1 MEIQEAIRLLE
12 TGRLEDLDLD
22 VLWELEEV
30 LAAGL
35 GSQGYYIRFKNIVSG
50 QDPNFPAFVQ
60 APLAERSVAFKPIME
75 ENIKALKGIE
85 KEVNLFAVDKKGNVK
100 NPEAEAVFHFCR
112 QVQIENKA
120 HADKVTSEDFFRNL
134 TAMAVLDAHEK
145 IYLNPRFAKYSK
157 EEQIKAYENALLM
170 SLQETAFILVSNQEI
185 EDREV
190 GSAKEVKPREVEEK
204 LSKIMSG
211 QETAPIK
218 ISNRN
223 FIGTL
228 SAGMNRLRNS
238 ARRLSVMTDEK
249 HLTNEI
255 KAIDVRFIRC
265 YPDNYPAMKP
275 LSRGM
280 GISFIA
286 GPVGRSSYGA
296 WKIGTALH
304 KETAV
309 LPKDKDNLFSYIRKQ
324 PSFLKILGHKLAKS
338 ISQVVTTIFC
348 AKEAGMIN
356 DTVARNWKSFTNL
369 LKPRAK
375 SMAAQKIEARFN
387 TTLASINAK
396 TEFAVAQEDVKKT
409 TSLLKEI
416 AASRIGRMFCKDKSK
431 SAQKLQTG
439 KIAERE

>member
-1 MEIQEAIRLLE
+1 MDIQEAIRLLE
-12 TGRLEDLDLD
+12 AGRLEDLDLD
-22 VLWELEEV
+22 VLWEIEEA
-30 LAAGL
+30 LATGL
-35 GSQGYYIRFKNIVSG
+35 GSQGYYIQFKNIVSG
-50 QDPNFPAFVQ
+50 QNPKFPAFVQ
-60 APLAERSVAFKPIME
+60 APLAERSLAFKQVAE
-75 ENIKALKGIE
+75 ANVKALKGIE
-85 KEVNLFAVDKKGNVK
+85 KEVNLFATDDKGNIK
-100 NPEAEAVFHFCR
+100 NPEAEAVFNFYR
-112 QVQIENKA
+112 QVQIENKS

-134 TAMAVLDAHEK
+134 NAMAVLDAHEK
-145 IYLNPRFAKYSK
+145 IYLTPRFAELSK

-170 SLQETAFILVSNQEI
+170 SLQETAFILASNQEI

-190 GSAKEVKPREVEEK
+190 GTAKEIKPRAIEDK
-204 LSKIMSG
+204 LSQIMSG
-211 QETAPIK
+211 EEGSKLK

-223 FIGTL
+223 LIGTL

-238 ARRLSVMTDEK
+238 ARRLSVMTDEN

-255 KAIDVRFIRC
+255 KAVDIQFIRS

-280 GISFIA
+280 GVSFIA

-296 WKIGTALH
+296 WKISSALH
-304 KETAV
+304 KETGIIQ
-309 LPKDKDNLFSYIRKQ
+309 KDNLFSYIRKQ

-338 ISQVVTTIFC
+338 ISQVITTILC

-356 DTVARNWKSFTNL
+356 DTVARNWKSFSNL
-369 LKPRAK
+369 LKPR
-375 SMAAQKIEARFN
+375 SNSVSAQRIEARFN

-416 AASRIGRMFCKDKSK
+416 ARSRIGQMFCKDKST

-439 KIAERE
+439 KTAERE

>member
-1 MEIQEAIRLLE
+1 MDIQEAIRLLE
-12 TGRLEDLDLD
+12 AGRLEDLDLD
-22 VLWELEEV
+22 VLWEIEEA
-30 LAAGL
+30 LATGL
-35 GSQGYYIRFKNIVSG
+35 GSQGYYIQFKNIVSG
-50 QDPNFPAFVQ
+50 QNPKFPAFVQ
-60 APLAERSVAFKPIME
+60 APLAERSLAFKQVAE
-75 ENIKALKGIE
+75 ANVKALKGIE
-85 KEVNLFAVDKKGNVK
+85 KEVNLFATDDKGNIK
-100 NPEAEAVFHFCR
+100 NPEAEAVFNFYR
-112 QVQIENKA
+112 QVQIENKS

-134 TAMAVLDAHEK
+134 NAMAVLDAHEK
-145 IYLNPRFAKYSK
+145 IYLTPRFAEFSK

-170 SLQETAFILVSNQEI
+170 SLQETAFILASNQEI

-190 GSAKEVKPREVEEK
+190 GTAKEIKPRTIEDK
-204 LSKIMSG
+204 LSQIMSG
-211 QETAPIK
+211 EEGSKLK

-223 FIGTL
+223 LIGTL

-238 ARRLSVMTDEK
+238 ARRLSVMTDEN

-255 KAIDVRFIRC
+255 KAVDIQFIRS

-280 GISFIA
+280 GVSFIA

-296 WKIGTALH
+296 WKISSALH
-304 KETAV
+304 KETGIIQ
-309 LPKDKDNLFSYIRKQ
+309 KDNLFSYIRKQ

-338 ISQVVTTIFC
+338 ISQVITTILC

-356 DTVARNWKSFTNL
+356 DTVARNWKSFSNL
-369 LKPRAK
+369 LKPR
-375 SMAAQKIEARFN
+375 SNSVSAQRIEARFN

-416 AASRIGRMFCKDKSK
+416 ARSRIGQMFCKDKST

-439 KIAERE
+439 KTAERE

>member
-1 MEIQEAIRLLE
+1 MDIQEAIRLLE
-12 TGRLEDLDLD
+12 AGRLEDLDLD
-22 VLWELEEV
+22 VLWEIEEA
-30 LAAGL
+30 LATGL
-35 GSQGYYIRFKNIVSG
+35 GSQGYYIQFKNIVSG
-50 QDPNFPAFVQ
+50 QNPKFPAFVQ
-60 APLAERSVAFKPIME
+60 APLAERSLAFKQVAE
-75 ENIKALKGIE
+75 ANVKALKGIE
-85 KEVNLFAVDKKGNVK
+85 KEVNLFATDDKGNIK
-100 NPEAEAVFHFCR
+100 NPEAEAVFNFYR
-112 QVQIENKA
+112 QVQIENKS

-134 TAMAVLDAHEK
+134 NAMAVLDAHEK
-145 IYLNPRFAKYSK
+145 IYLTPRFAEFSK

-170 SLQETAFILVSNQEI
+170 SLQETAFILASNQEI

-190 GSAKEVKPREVEEK
+190 GTAKEIKPRAIEDK
-204 LSKIMSG
+204 LSQIMSG
-211 QETAPIK
+211 EEESKLK

-223 FIGTL
+223 LIGTL

-238 ARRLSVMTDEK
+238 ARRLSVMTDEN

-255 KAIDVRFIRC
+255 KAVDIQFIRS

-280 GISFIA
+280 GVSFIA

-296 WKIGTALH
+296 WKISSALH
-304 KETAV
+304 KETGIIQ
-309 LPKDKDNLFSYIRKQ
+309 KDNLFSYIRKQ

-338 ISQVVTTIFC
+338 ISQVITTIFC

-356 DTVARNWKSFTNL
+356 DTVARNWKSFSNL
-369 LKPRAK
+369 LKPR
-375 SMAAQKIEARFN
+375 SNSVSAQRIEARFN

-416 AASRIGRMFCKDKSK
+416 ARSRIGQMFCKDKST

-439 KIAERE
+439 KTAERE

>member
-1 MEIQEAIRLLE
+1 MDIQEAIRLLE
-12 TGRLEDLDLD
+12 AGRLEDLDLD
-22 VLWELEEV
+22 VLWEIEEA
-30 LAAGL
+30 LATGL
-35 GSQGYYIRFKNIVSG
+35 GSQGYYIQFKNIVSG
-50 QDPNFPAFVQ
+50 QNPKFPAFVQ
-60 APLAERSVAFKPIME
+60 APLVERSLAFKQVAE
-75 ENIKALKGIE
+75 ANVKALKGIE
-85 KEVNLFAVDKKGNVK
+85 KEVNLFATDDKGNIK
-100 NPEAEAVFHFCR
+100 NPEAEAVFNFYR
-112 QVQIENKA
+112 QVQIENKS

-134 TAMAVLDAHEK
+134 NAMAVLDAHEK
-145 IYLNPRFAKYSK
+145 IYLTPRFAEFSK

-170 SLQETAFILVSNQEI
+170 SLQETAFILASNQEI

-190 GSAKEVKPREVEEK
+190 GTAKEIKPRTIEDK
-204 LSKIMSG
+204 LSQIMSG
-211 QETAPIK
+211 EEGSKLK

-223 FIGTL
+223 LIGTL

-238 ARRLSVMTDEK
+238 ARRLSVMTDEN

-255 KAIDVRFIRC
+255 KAVDIQFIRS

-280 GISFIA
+280 GVSFIA

-296 WKIGTALH
+296 WKISSALH
-304 KETAV
+304 KETGIIQ
-309 LPKDKDNLFSYIRKQ
+309 KDNLFSYIRKQ

-338 ISQVVTTIFC
+338 ISHAVTTILC

-356 DTVARNWKSFTNL
+356 DTVARNWKSFSNL
-369 LKPRAK
+369 LKPR
-375 SMAAQKIEARFN
+375 SNSVSAQRIEARFN

-416 AASRIGRMFCKDKSK
+416 ARSRIGQMFCKDKST

-439 KIAERE
+439 KTAERE

>member
-1 MEIQEAIRLLE
+1 MDIQEAIRLLE
-12 TGRLEDLDLD
+12 AGRLEDLDLD
-22 VLWELEEV
+22 VLWEIEEA
-30 LAAGL
+30 LATGL
-35 GSQGYYIRFKNIVSG
+35 GSQGYYIQFKNIVSG
-50 QDPNFPAFVQ
+50 QNPKFPAFVQ
-60 APLAERSVAFKPIME
+60 APLAERSLAFKQVAE
-75 ENIKALKGIE
+75 ANVKALKGIE
-85 KEVNLFAVDKKGNVK
+85 KEVNLFATDDKGNIK
-100 NPEAEAVFHFCR
+100 NPEAEAVFNFYR
-112 QVQIENKA
+112 QVQIENKS

-134 TAMAVLDAHEK
+134 NAMAVLDAHEK
-145 IYLNPRFAKYSK
+145 IYLTPRFAEFSK

-170 SLQETAFILVSNQEI
+170 SLQETAFILASNQEI

-190 GSAKEVKPREVEEK
+190 GTAKEIKPRAIEDK
-204 LSKIMSG
+204 LSQIMSG
-211 QETAPIK
+211 EEGSKLK

-223 FIGTL
+223 LIGTL

-238 ARRLSVMTDEK
+238 ARRLSVMTDEN

-255 KAIDVRFIRC
+255 KAVDIQFIRS

-280 GISFIA
+280 GVSFIA

-296 WKIGTALH
+296 WKISSALH
-304 KETAV
+304 KETGIIQ
-309 LPKDKDNLFSYIRKQ
+309 KDNLFSYIRKQ

-338 ISQVVTTIFC
+338 ISQVITTILC

-356 DTVARNWKSFTNL
+356 DTVARNWKSFSNL
-369 LKPRAK
+369 LKPR
-375 SMAAQKIEARFN
+375 SNSVSAQRIEARFN

-416 AASRIGRMFCKDKSK
+416 ARSRIGQMFCKDKST

-439 KIAERE
+439 KTAERE

>member
-1 MEIQEAIRLLE
+1 MDIQEAIRLLE
-12 TGRLEDLDLD
+12 AGRLEDLDLD
-22 VLWELEEV
+22 VLWEIEEA
-30 LAAGL
+30 LATGL
-35 GSQGYYIRFKNIVSG
+35 GSQGYYIQFKNIVSG
-50 QDPNFPAFVQ
+50 QNPKFPAFVQ
-60 APLAERSVAFKPIME
+60 APLAERSLAFKQVAE
-75 ENIKALKGIE
+75 ANVKALKGIE
-85 KEVNLFAVDKKGNVK
+85 KEVNLFATDDKGNIK
-100 NPEAEAVFHFCR
+100 NPEAEAVFNFYR
-112 QVQIENKA
+112 QVQIENKS

-134 TAMAVLDAHEK
+134 NAMAVLDAHEK
-145 IYLNPRFAKYSK
+145 IYLTPRFAELSK

-170 SLQETAFILVSNQEI
+170 SLQETAFILASNQEI

-190 GSAKEVKPREVEEK
+190 GTAKEIKPRTIEDK
-204 LSKIMSG
+204 LSQIMSG
-211 QETAPIK
+211 EEGSKLK

-223 FIGTL
+223 LIGTL

-238 ARRLSVMTDEK
+238 ARRLSVMTDEN

-255 KAIDVRFIRC
+255 KAVDIQFIRS

-280 GISFIA
+280 GVSFIA

-296 WKIGTALH
+296 WKISSALH
-304 KETAV
+304 KETGIIQ
-309 LPKDKDNLFSYIRKQ
+309 KDNLFSYIRKQ

-338 ISQVVTTIFC
+338 ISQVITTILC

-356 DTVARNWKSFTNL
+356 DTVARNWKSFSNL
-369 LKPRAK
+369 LKPR
-375 SMAAQKIEARFN
+375 SNSVSAQRIEARFN

-416 AASRIGRMFCKDKSK
+416 ARSRIGQMFCKDKST

-439 KIAERE
+439 KTAERE